1 MTAPSPEIAALL
13 AACRDLF
20 AAPTYEDYCVRE
32 IRTLAE
38 AYAAYE
44 AAEAAPIQPAP
55 GVGCEMSELERWE
68 NEAAAFYKAT
78 GYLRPGK
85 DYAGMAFVDE
95 RIRQELWKA
104 WVYGR
109 DYRLPPPPK
118 GDVV

>member
-1 MTAPSPEIAALL
+1 MNHSPQIAALL

-55 GVGCEMSELERWE
+55 VQTTSPVPAQRGRLPRYRRGITLAPRARRAMRTPTLTQTRT
-68 NEAAAFYKAT
+68 AT
-78 GYLRPGK
+78 G
-85 DYAGMAFVDE
+85 
-95 RIRQELWKA
+95 
-104 WVYGR
+104 
-109 DYRLPPPPK
+109 
-118 GDVV
+118 